1 MAQENQH
8 LVQRR
13 RSDLGQREAEVHLGS
28 ALLHVGKLRFS
39 FERTRQHS
47 EFGYTQGW
55 VENASG
61 FALAPDLPLGL
72 APFFA
77 SSGRS
82 GNQRE
87 SLPGVF
93 QDAAPDSWG
102 RLLLERLHGAGLSE
116 FDMLILTDDTTRQGA
131 IRFCDSQGRILTGE
145 AAPVPRLIDLEE
157 LREIAA
163 SIERRGEVSNEAL
176 RLMAGAGGSIGGAR
190 PKANVLDDGQLWIA
204 KFSSANDGSP
214 VERIEV
220 ATLGLAREVGLNAPE
235 ARLML
240 ERTPSPIA
248 LIRRFDRAGAARIPY
263 ISARTA
269 LERHGTEQGAYTEIA
284 QFIQQ
289 HSDNPRADLQELWSR
304 IVFTI
309 LVTNTDDHLKNH
321 GFVYAGEGQWSLSQL
336 FDVNPQPERH
346 RLLKTAIMEGAPF
359 EASLNLALEAAVFF
373 SLAEAEARHRA
384 GAMARQIS
392 SVWKDRMRS
401 QGVTGAEL
409 RALEPA
415 FEHAEMEQ
423 ALAL

>member
-1 MAQENQH
+1 MPQGDPRLLVRGRSGPGQH
-8 LVQRR
+8 EV
-13 RSDLGQREAEVHLGS
+13 EVHLGG
-28 ALLHVGKLRFS
+28 ALLHVGKLRFTH
-39 FERTRQHS
+39 ERTRQHS
-47 EFGYTQGW
+47 EFSYAHGW
-55 VENASG
+55 IADARG
-61 FALAPDLPLGL
+61 FALAPDLPLGP

-82 GNQRE
+82 SDQRE
-87 SLPGVF
+87 SLAGVF

-116 FDMLILTDDTTRQGA
+116 FDMLTLTDDTTRQGA
-131 IRFCDSQGRILTGE
+131 LRFCDGEGRIVTGDS
-145 AAPVPRLIDLEE
+145 APVPRLIDLEE
-157 LREIAA
+157 LRDIAA
-163 SIERRGEVSNEAL
+163 SIERRGEISNDAL

-204 KFSSANDGSP
+204 KFSSANDASP

-248 LIRRFDRAGAARIPY
+248 LIRRFDRDGAARIPY

-269 LERHGTEQGAYTEIA
+269 LERHGTEQGSYTEIA

-289 HSDNPRADLQELWSR
+289 HSDNPRADLRELWSR

-321 GFVYAGEGQWSLSQL
+321 GFVYAGDGMWTLSQL

-346 RLLKTAIMEGAPF
+346 RLLKTAIMEGEPF
-359 EASLNLALEAAVFF
+359 EASLALALEAAVFF
-373 SLAEAEARHRA
+373 GLTTAEARQRA
-384 GAMARQIS
+384 GAMARQIHAT
-392 SVWKDRMRS
+392 WKDRMCTH
-401 QGVTGAEL
+401 GVTGADL
-409 RALEPA
+409 RMLEPA
-415 FEHAEMEQ
+415 FEHAEMES
-423 ALAL
+423 ALTL